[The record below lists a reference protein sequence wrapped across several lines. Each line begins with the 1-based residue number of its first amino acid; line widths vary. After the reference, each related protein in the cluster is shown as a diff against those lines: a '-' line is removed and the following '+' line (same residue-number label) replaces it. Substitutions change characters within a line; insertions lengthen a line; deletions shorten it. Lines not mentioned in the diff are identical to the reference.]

1 MQTVFDLRLR
11 GYATSAEPCLRWING
26 INGISGGA

>member
-11 GYATSAEPCLRWING
+11 GEATSAEPCLRLIT
-26 INGISGGA
+26 GISGGA